1 VALLI
6 TEGRTLISGARD
18 NTLRLWNA
26 ITCTTLR
33 EIFDR
38 KQGVNGKHRA
48 DIRRAVMLPQAPQRD
63 PTQVQQQQ
71 RLLLTAS
78 MDGTLRVWH
87 LVSDEVPATAPP
99 AAKQSS
105 SASGARQS
113 EADLLF
119 LGVGGAAGDGD
130 GAGAVLAA
138 TALCSPWPA
147 SAPRRCHIRI
157 PLMRSTSGVGWD
169 DVTKALLVE
178 ILAGKGAVDVAVGEA
193 GHDLCLASLSFFDR
207 DVGVS
212 SLALNPNPARPIVAL
227 SSSAHSIALL
237 ALRTDTVPWLLRQ
250 AEGTLPAGVL
260 PAGTDLAPLTQ
271 VQSFS
276 GHSGAVTGVALLPG
290 EETLV
295 SSSADA
301 QVSVYDINSFDRRET
316 FSFGASALCLA
327 LAPVDAGKPVQFVFV
342 GGADYV
348 IRAYSTNPQDYAA
361 LAAAYAALPVPQPI
375 ARHDFEAARYV
386 GHAGRIETIAIHPN
400 GRMMASGGRD
410 WSVLL
415 WSLVNPPP
423 ALTVS
428 TRQQRDRGVALTGV
442 YILSYSAPIRRSTPR
457 DESAVRTVSPL
468 ARVDAHRGFVSRLG
482 LSPLSVGGGLLAS
495 AGNDHAV
502 RVWRVS
508 TGSLLSSAGMERL
521 WESSAAPDAGGH
533 VGAVSALSVGG
544 RLGR

>member
-1 VALLI
+1 MALLI

-138 TALCSPWPA
+138 TA
-147 SAPRRCHIRI
+147 SAAPGRQA
-157 PLMRSTSGVGWD
+157 PPGGATSVSLDALDVGVGWD

-428 TRQQRDRGVALTGV
+428 TRQQGDRGVALTGV
-442 YILSYSAPIRRSTPR
+442 YILSYSAPINSQRRGMSLLCAPC
-457 DESAVRTVSPL
+457 PL
-468 ARVDAHRGFVSRLG
+468 
-482 LSPLSVGGGLLAS
+482 LLALTRTAALYRVLDFPPCPS
-495 AGNDHAV
+495 AEACLRQLATTTLSASGVCPLEVFSLVPAWRGYGRAV
-502 RVWRVS
+502 LHP
-508 TGSLLSSAGMERL
+508 TLG
-521 WESSAAPDAGGH
+521 DT
-533 VGAVSALSVGG
+533 SAL
-544 RLGR
+544 LAH